1 MLTAR
6 EFSIKIGA
14 DKSTILRWIN
24 EGRIPGAKLVKLS
37 NGRKSCYM
45 IPDDA
50 VRPESKYYR
59 GGQTAVQVNQFKPD
73 TSKIVD
79 KEHREQ
85 LEFVAKHLGWSVKS
99 IAHNLGVST
108 NRVRE
113 LFDDLLRLGGAE
125 DEFKAII

>member
-24 EGRIPGAKLVKLS
+24 EGRIPGAQLVKLD
-37 NGRKSCYM
+37 NGRKVCYM

-50 VRPESKYYR
+50 VRPESKYYKCGR
-59 GGQTAVQVNQFKPD
+59 VSAHANRFKPK
-73 TSKIVD
+73 TVAVVD
-79 KEHREQ
+79 EEHRKQ
-85 LEFVAKHLGWSVKS
+85 LDFVAAHLTWSVRS

-108 NRVRE
+108 GMVRE
-113 LFDDLLRLGGAE
+113 LFDELLSMGGGM
-125 DEFKAII
+125 DE

>member
-1 MLTAR
+1 MLTVR
-6 EFSIKIGA
+6 EFCLKIGV
-14 DKSTILRWIN
+14 DKSSVLRWIN

-50 VRPESKYYR
+50 VRPESKYYH

-73 TSKIVD
+73 TANIVD

-85 LEFVAKHLGWSVKS
+85 LEFVDKHLGWSVRS

-108 NRVRE
+108 GKVRE
-113 LFDDLLRLGGAE
+113 LFDELLSMGGGM
-125 DEFKAII
+125 DE